1 MQIQL
6 QVNQEKSSIFL
17 EILQALQ
24 KDNMVEDFHIIDKEL
39 EQIKSNFREALQEVK
54 LEKEGKIKFKS
65 AEEFLDEL

>member
-1 MQIQL
+1 VQIQL

-24 KDNMVEDFHIIDKEL
+24 KDNMVKDFHIVDEIE
-39 EQIKSNFREALQEVK
+39 EIKNNFREALQEVK